1 MPKVTDQ
8 ELAHIVRRNIV
19 SLCEG
24 KKNARAQ
31 IAKECAVS
39 PSMVTK
45 WTTEAN
51 PYIPGALY
59 LLTIADM
66 FGVTVDWLLT
76 KHDDHEQTIRLRT
89 YADALRM
96 YSKLYENRLILQ
108 TTSQDMIMLH
118 FIRKLENSLAFNVE
132 SDDVAKWLNDMMLKF
147 KDVAICSI
155 EMDVQAYIYDNTP
168 GIRTMDE
175 DTSMY
180 NLGMA
185 LMDETIVD
193 AAKEAIK
200 EAEEKQQE
208 NPRAK

>member
-1 MPKVTDQ
+1 
-8 ELAHIVRRNIV
+8 
-19 SLCEG
+19 
-24 KKNARAQ
+24 
-31 IAKECAVS
+31 
-39 PSMVTK
+39 
-45 WTTEAN
+45 
-51 PYIPGALY
+51 
-59 LLTIADM
+59 
-66 FGVTVDWLLT
+66 
-76 KHDDHEQTIRLRT
+76 
-89 YADALRM
+89 
-96 YSKLYENRLILQ
+96 
-108 TTSQDMIMLH
+108 MLH
-118 FIRKLENSLAFNVE
+118 FIRKLEKSLAFNVE

-147 KDVAICSI
+147 KDVTICNI